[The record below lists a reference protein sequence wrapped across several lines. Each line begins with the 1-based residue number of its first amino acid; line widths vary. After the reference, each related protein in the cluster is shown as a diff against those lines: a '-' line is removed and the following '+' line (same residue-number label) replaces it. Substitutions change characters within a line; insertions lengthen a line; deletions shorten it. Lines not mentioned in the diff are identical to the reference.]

1 MSYTPIDPSRS
12 DPSHGSAPRTSPG
25 FGLGL
30 RTAHYSDFLSGRQ
43 PVDWLEIITDNFL
56 VAGGKPL
63 VMLDTFRRDYPMAMH
78 GVAMSLGS
86 AQGINPDY
94 LRKVKA
100 LARRIEPLWISDH
113 LCWTGPTDQPLHD
126 LYPLPYTEECA
137 RVLVAQIRQA
147 QDMLERRLV
156 VENVSSYLRY
166 SASGVS
172 EWAFLAHVANEADCE
187 LLVDVN
193 NIYVSSVNH
202 GFDPLEY
209 LRALPVDRVRQMH
222 LAGHSR
228 NGDFI
233 IDTHDH
239 PVAPEVWAL
248 YAQACSL
255 FGPTATM
262 IERDDHIPP
271 LPELLAEL
279 NQARRI
285 AFDTEDALARST
297 QDTAVPIPTHGEAP
311 TASPLAEAPS
321 LLDTQGLLVKAVL
334 TTVPEEVPEALNPPG
349 PMPGRRGLEIYHH
362 AYRARLQSVLADCF
376 PKLLLYVN
384 SDYFDTL
391 SLSYVESHPPE
402 SRLGTYGHAFAQHL
416 ALLHP
421 DDPVL
426 RELAEMEWALRSV
439 FDAADV
445 PAWQQDRVQSLGA
458 DACLAQWPILHPTL
472 RFLAQRSNALAI
484 WKAIEA
490 DEPVPELVYRADAVD
505 LVVWRRGLQPHFSSL
520 DPAEARFLRALQE
533 PGHSIAK
540 VAEEHLEQGWLAD
553 PAQLGQWLQQW
564 WHNEML

>member
-1 MSYTPIDPSRS
+1 MSSAPIDPFPSELSRRRS
-12 DPSHGSAPRTSPG
+12 FRTSPG

-30 RTAHYSDFLSGRQ
+30 RTAHYGDFLSGRQ
-43 PVDWLEIITDNFL
+43 PVDWLEVITDNFL

-100 LARRIEPLWISDH
+100 LAQRIDPLWISDH
-113 LCWTGPTDQPLHD
+113 LCWTGPAGQPLHD

-137 RVLVAQIRQA
+137 RVLVSQIRQA

-166 SASGVS
+166 SASEVS

-209 LRALPVDRVRQMH
+209 LRALPAERVRQMH

-248 YAQACSL
+248 YAQACAL

-285 AFDTEDALARST
+285 AFDTEDAWARST
-297 QDTAVPIPTHGEAP
+297 QDNAVATPTRGEAP
-311 TASPLAEAPS
+311 AASPLVDALS

-334 TTVPEEVPEALNPPG
+334 TAVPEEVPQALNPPG

-362 AYRARLQSVLADCF
+362 AYRRGCNRYWPTAF
-376 PKLLLYVN
+376 PN
-384 SDYFDTL
+384 CCST
-391 SLSYVESHPPE
+391 
-402 SRLGTYGHAFAQHL
+402 
-416 ALLHP
+416 
-421 DDPVL
+421 
-426 RELAEMEWALRSV
+426 
-439 FDAADV
+439 
-445 PAWQQDRVQSLGA
+445 
-458 DACLAQWPILHPTL
+458 
-472 RFLAQRSNALAI
+472 
-484 WKAIEA
+484 
-490 DEPVPELVYRADAVD
+490 
-505 LVVWRRGLQPHFSSL
+505 
-520 DPAEARFLRALQE
+520 
-533 PGHSIAK
+533 
-540 VAEEHLEQGWLAD
+540 
-553 PAQLGQWLQQW
+553 
-564 WHNEML
+564 